1 MMMMVVATCAF
12 CLSNIILHT
21 LYRLCSAGAA
31 RYEREQQG
39 NGEEIGG
46 GDGRENK
53 EKRGRNCCRWK
64 KLLFF
69 RGPENKIKIT
79 WDYYYYY
86 YYDYYSQLLK
96 VAPGE
101 LLSLQ
106 YTCPTL
112 PTILYML

>member
-1 MMMMVVATCAF
+1 M
-12 CLSNIILHT
+12 
-21 LYRLCSAGAA
+21 G
-31 RYEREQQG
+31 
-39 NGEEIGG
+39 
-46 GDGRENK
+46 
-53 EKRGRNCCRWK
+53 K
-64 KLLFF
+64 KLEVAMEGKIKKKEGGTVVDGKNYFFF

-79 WDYYYYY
+79 WGYYYYYYY